1 MATHSSILARK
12 SPWTEESDGSMGF
25 QRVGHDWAT
34 NTHNP
39 LWRRQLYRRIVK
51 KKKKRTSTYRWES
64 SLLYHCQFP
73 HNQFSGVMQLKME
86 FKKIYMSWIKIKRH
100 HQQLKEMK
108 FEEKNY
114 IIVDKQLQFFN
125 SEESLQ
131 ILKEKD

>member
-1 MATHSSILARK
+1 
-12 SPWTEESDGSMGF
+12 
-25 QRVGHDWAT
+25 
-34 NTHNP
+34 
-39 LWRRQLYRRIVK
+39 
-51 KKKKRTSTYRWES
+51 
-64 SLLYHCQFP
+64 
-73 HNQFSGVMQLKME
+73 MQLKME

>member
-1 MATHSSILARK
+1 
-12 SPWTEESDGSMGF
+12 
-25 QRVGHDWAT
+25 
-34 NTHNP
+34 
-39 LWRRQLYRRIVK
+39 
-51 KKKKRTSTYRWES
+51 
-64 SLLYHCQFP
+64 
-73 HNQFSGVMQLKME
+73 MQLKME

-131 ILKEKD
+131 FLKEKD